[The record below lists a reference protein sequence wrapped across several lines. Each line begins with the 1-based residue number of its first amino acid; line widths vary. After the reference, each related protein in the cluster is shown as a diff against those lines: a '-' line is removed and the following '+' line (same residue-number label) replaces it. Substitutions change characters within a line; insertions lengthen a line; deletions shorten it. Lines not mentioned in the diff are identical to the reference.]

1 MKQLRLSAVER
12 TQKYRKTGKKCRSGE
27 EQALGNKW
35 GLKRKTVISMD
46 LIGNDSDKDNDWDI
60 GEELLK
66 RKKGRKK
73 EMLLRDKLHILH
85 DKQEAKKQEVYASS
99 VA

>member
-1 MKQLRLSAVER
+1 MKQLRLSAVES

-27 EQALGNKW
+27 EKALGNKW

>member
-1 MKQLRLSAVER
+1 M
-12 TQKYRKTGKKCRSGE
+12 
-27 EQALGNKW
+27 GNKW

-73 EMLLRDKLHILH
+73 EMLLLDKLHILH
-85 DKQEAKKQEVYASS
+85 DKQEAKKSGSLCKQRRVK
-99 VA
+99 